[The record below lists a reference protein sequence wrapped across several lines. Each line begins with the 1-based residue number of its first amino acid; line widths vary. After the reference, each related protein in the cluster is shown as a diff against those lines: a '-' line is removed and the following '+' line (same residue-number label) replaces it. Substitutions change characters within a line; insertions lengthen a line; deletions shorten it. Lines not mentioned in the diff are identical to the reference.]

1 MKEDTK
7 ELLRYGATFIVLI
20 ALFYG
25 GTFVLRKALG
35 TNNPMMVVI
44 SQSMVPTLGV
54 GDLIFIRALED
65 YEDGQAGGPPEG
77 DILVFLRPGFEDE
90 YIVHRTIEKNLRESG
105 WVFTT
110 KGDNN
115 AYPDAVPVS
124 QSNVVGKVINRIPI
138 IGYFSLFIK
147 TLKGFLLVA
156 FYMIVSF
163 FYDYVLPKN
172 TTQKQGKFNY
182 FSILPFLVSVF
193 VLVELYLDPG
203 RAAGIEYI
211 ALVAWY
217 FGCLILPLSVN
228 DDDMGLMI
236 WLYHLVI
243 IMIPIACD
251 IVWWTMGITPSQW
264 WTLEGSTLPITW
276 LLMEETPAFNRAYQ
290 RILLLL
296 LPGTI
301 IFLSTLYAK
310 RSEWEPLHKISLK
323 LRNVETL
330 EQNI

>member
-1 MKEDTK
+1 MNEDTK

-35 TNNPMMVVI
+35 TDNPMMVVI

-54 GDLIFIRALED
+54 GDFIFIQAID
-65 YEDGQAGGPPEG
+65 NFDNVQAGGPPDG

-90 YIVHRTIEKNLRESG
+90 YIVHRAIEKNFRENG

-115 AYPDAVPVS
+115 AYPDAVPVPH
-124 QSNVVGKVINRIPI
+124 SNIVGKVINRIPI

-163 FYDYVLPKN
+163 FYDYILPKSS
-172 TTQKQGKFNY
+172 TSKDGSFNY
-182 FSILPFLVSVF
+182 LSILPFLVSVL

-203 RAAGIEYI
+203 RAAGIEYM
-211 ALVAWY
+211 ALIAWY

-243 IMIPIACD
+243 VMIPIACD
-251 IVWWTMGITPSQW
+251 LVWWTMGITPSQW

-290 RILLLL
+290 RILFFL

-301 IFLSTLYAK
+301 IFLTTLYVK
-310 RSEWEPLHKISLK
+310 RSEWDPVYSLSLK
-323 LRNVETL
+323 IRDVETK
-330 EQNI
+330 EQNA